1 MTMSASRGALYRD
14 LVRRLRENAVA
25 SPELDARLLLSAATG
40 VSDISLIADPDVSVD
55 AQAVA
60 RLDSLAR
67 RRLEGEPVSRILG
80 TREFWGLEFLL
91 GSETLDPRPDSETL
105 IEAVLE
111 TVEDRQAALRVLDL
125 GTGSGCLL
133 LALLSELPNATGL
146 GIDCAEGALAV
157 ARQNA
162 EHLRL
167 AGRVQFQQGDWGK
180 GLEPGFDLVVS
191 NPPYIPTP
199 DLDGLGREVR
209 DHDPLRALDGGAD
222 GLDAYRVLAPCTE
235 RLLVPGGLAFWE
247 FGIGQADDV
256 SQIAEEAS
264 LTVAG
269 TARDLG
275 GLARVLIMKRPV

>member
-25 SPELDARLLLSAATG
+25 SPELDARLLLSVATG
-40 VSDISLIADPDVSVD
+40 ISDVSLIADPDVSVD
-55 AQAVA
+55 AEACA
-60 RLDSLAR
+60 RLETLVR

-111 TVEDRQAALRVLDL
+111 AVDDRQAALRVLDL

-162 EHLRL
+162 EHLGL

>member
-1 MTMSASRGALYRD
+1 MSASRGALYRD

-25 SPELDARLLLSAATG
+25 SPELDARLLLSVATG
-40 VSDISLIADPDVSVD
+40 ISDVSLIADPDVSVD
-55 AQAVA
+55 AEACA
-60 RLDSLAR
+60 RLETLVR

-111 TVEDRQAALRVLDL
+111 AVDDRQAALRVLDL

-162 EHLRL
+162 EHLGL

>member
-1 MTMSASRGALYRD
+1 
-14 LVRRLRENAVA
+14 VA

-40 VSDISLIADPDVSVD
+40 ISDVSLIADPDVSVD
-55 AQAVA
+55 AEAVA

-111 TVEDRQAALRVLDL
+111 AVDDRQAALRVLDL

-146 GIDCAEGALAV
+146 GIDCVEGALAV

-162 EHLRL
+162 EHLGL
-167 AGRVQFQQGDWGK
+167 TGRVQFQQGDWGK

-235 RLLVPGGLAFWE
+235 RLLAPGGLAFWE

-264 LTVAG
+264 LMVAG